1 MLPGPRFHTCALWPL
16 AEETGCEMTAKVA
29 AKRLRVRKG
38 TENSSWAAAA
48 ARIAVGPRGEDTTVG
63 GHYRD
68 DAAAATAAASLPLS
82 DIP

>member
-1 MLPGPRFHTCALWPL
+1 
-16 AEETGCEMTAKVA
+16 MTAKVA

-48 ARIAVGPRGEDTTVG
+48 AGIAVGPRGEDTTVG

-68 DAAAATAAASLPLS
+68 DATAASLPLS